1 MIYILLMGIVL
12 MLFGFLTPIYKAD
25 KYWCVSP
32 LVFFTCIISM
42 LAGMFLVL
50 IGLVYVM
57 GGYY

>member
-1 MIYILLMGIVL
+1 MIYILLIGTVL
-12 MLFGFLTPIYKAD
+12 ALFGFLTPIYKAD

-50 IGLVYVM
+50 IGLVILLN
-57 GGYY
+57 